1 MDAFIEYMVKHKKG
15 KKESAMIVIIILSCI
30 AITWFLTLP
39 LLAYSFKLPQILST
53 LAFALFIAVFYFA
66 FRLIK
71 NQNIEYEYA
80 FTNGELDIDK
90 IMARKKRKK
99 LLTVSTRN
107 FEILA
112 RVNSSIYNDFYRNL
126 PTIDASSGN
135 IEDTYFAVYKKDG
148 EKKSLLFDPP
158 KRMLDA
164 MKPFCSS
171 GVISN

>member
-15 KKESAMIVIIILSCI
+15 KKESAMIIIIILSCI

-90 IMARKKRKK
+90 IMARKKEKSF
-99 LLTVSTRN
+99 LPYLQ
-107 FEILA
+107 EILKYLLVLTA
-112 RVNSSIYNDFYRNL
+112 AVITIFIVICQQLMPHPAILKTLFL
-126 PTIDASSGN
+126 PYT
-135 IEDTYFAVYKKDG
+135 KKMV
-148 EKKSLLFDPP
+148 KKNPCFLTHLKECLMP
-158 KRMLDA
+158 
-164 MKPFCSS
+164 
-171 GVISN
+171 